1 MGFIGIRRISRAHV
15 FDYWSNL
22 TSRSVGSLKISA
34 PSNGESKD
42 RAASTYIRPA
52 KVKADACS
60 IGGNTLRVYSYT
72 FIRTQ
77 SYVCLFACE
86 CVCCAQCLWLYVHWL
101 DVERMSRPRSQV
113 YTSASCLPGIM
124 LVSVRAPRSISHGC
138 FVWHF
143 VCLVLLLCFLPCLGW
158 PRLKTIRYHDL
169 TFSQKT
175 SPLLF
180 FAFFGY
186 YSIDIVFAFF
196 VLCYIKCCKF
206 VLILQSKLP
215 CPLLDVL

>member
-1 MGFIGIRRISRAHV
+1 MAEIGLGLALYGLYGHTTYFKSACLQLLIDPASH
-15 FDYWSNL
+15 
-22 TSRSVGSLKISA
+22 SVGS
-34 PSNGESKD
+34 
-42 RAASTYIRPA
+42 T
-52 KVKADACS
+52 CS

-77 SYVCLFACE
+77 GYVCLFACE
-86 CVCCAQCLWLYVHWL
+86 CVCCAQCLWLCAHWL
-101 DVERMSRPRSQV
+101 AIEQISWLQIPKHIHTPV
-113 YTSASCLPGIM
+113 SCLPGIM
-124 LVSVRAPRSISHGC
+124 LVSVRAPRAISHSC

-143 VCLVLLLCFLPCLGW
+143 VCLVLLLCFLPCLDL

-180 FAFFGY
+180 FAFFGF
-186 YSIDIVFAFF
+186 YSIDIVFALFL
-196 VLCYIKCCKF
+196 LCYIKCCKF

-215 CPLLDVL
+215 CPLLDILPLATKPRLYNLNNFSH